1 MTPGLSGW
9 LLLAALTQAPEAPA
23 ADVAA
28 AKKGRLAAM
37 TAVVDAVVLQTTTG
51 TPKTLVRTEHPIV
64 RYTNPVTSQF
74 AEGTTFLWLDGKRP
88 LAAVSPSL
96 RDTGVVYWELSAL
109 SDEPLQLTRDGKPVW
124 TPKSA
129 NRPSA
134 KLPDGPEP
142 AATAAARLTQL
153 RAQARRFRL
162 REQRRET
169 WQDGRLLTQ
178 PLYQW
183 EAPEQG
189 VLQGALFGFAET
201 TDPELLLLF
210 EARQVPGTP
219 HAEWWF
225 AVAKMTSSPCELS
238 LDDQLL
244 WTGSGYW
251 KNPRGPEDSYV
262 EATVGKI
269 DPELLKIR

>member
-1 MTPGLSGW
+1 MTPWPSA
-9 LLLAALTQAPEAPA
+9 LLLIPFLGQTPESL
-23 ADVAA
+23 VAEVEA
-28 AKKGRLAAM
+28 AKKERLAAM
-37 TAVVDAVVLQTTTG
+37 TAVVDAVVLETTTG
-51 TPKTLVRTEHPIV
+51 TPKALVRTEHPIV

-96 RDTGVVYWELSAL
+96 RDTGAIYWELSSL
-109 SDEPLQLTRDGKPVW
+109 SDEPLRLTRDGAPVW
-124 TPKSA
+124 LPKSV

-134 KLPDGPEP
+134 KLPETPDP
-142 AATAAARLTQL
+142 AASTAARLTQL

-183 EAPEQG
+183 EAPDQG
-189 VLQGALFGFAET
+189 VIHGALFGFAET
-201 TDPELLLLF
+201 TDPEILLLF
-210 EARQVPGTP
+210 EARKISGTAR
-219 HAEWWF
+219 AEWWF

-238 LDDQLL
+238 LDEQIIWMGD
-244 WTGSGYW
+244 GYW
-251 KNPRGPEDSYV
+251 RNPRSPEDSYV

-269 DPELLKIR
+269 DPALLKIR